1 MNTKITLG
9 AFDIEIKQ
17 NNRRNQLLQIVF
29 DHIYIN
35 LLKGA
40 VNDQEITNI
49 LFDYFQEEPNTRFLE
64 HYQEI
69 NYEEIYARN
78 QFFLEEEEV
87 QGVGIFRPPSYI
99 DDHEIIEI
107 DSDDS
112 ESTTQIDSEEE
123 SEAEIFITLN
133 QLRQYQ
139 EPRYWTD
146 SEPDSEYN
154 YIEDYDSDNSLPY
167 SANLDSE

>member
-1 MNTKITLG
+1 MNTKLTFG
-9 AFDIEIKQ
+9 SFEIEIRED
-17 NNRRNQLLQIVF
+17 NTTNQFLQELLN
-29 DHIYIN
+29 YTY
-35 LLKGA
+35 K
-40 VNDQEITNI
+40 NI
-49 LFDYFQEEPNTRFLE
+49 LKEATNDSQLINIFFEYFHQDPNTRFPK

-69 NYEEIYARN
+69 DYEAVYARER
-78 QFFLEEEEV
+78 FYSEEEEI
-87 QGVGIFRPPSYI
+87 QGIFIPPSLI
-99 DDHEIIEI
+99 DDQEIIEI

-123 SEAEIFITLN
+123 SEVELFITLN

-154 YIEDYDSDNSLPY
+154 YIEDYGSDNSLPY
-167 SANLDSE
+167 STDLDSE

>member
-1 MNTKITLG
+1 M
-9 AFDIEIKQ
+9 
-17 NNRRNQLLQIVF
+17 
-29 DHIYIN
+29 
-35 LLKGA
+35 
-40 VNDQEITNI
+40 
-49 LFDYFQEEPNTRFLE
+49 E

-78 QFFLEEEEV
+78 QFFVEEEEI
-87 QGVGIFRPPSYI
+87 QGIFIPPSLI
-99 DDHEIIEI
+99 DDQEIITI

-133 QLRQYQ
+133 QLRHYQ

-154 YIEDYDSDNSLPY
+154 YIEDYGSDNSLPY
-167 SANLDSE
+167 STDLDSE